1 MEIVQAEVPD
11 EEANEVLRR
20 VHSAVQ
26 NMQQSSGVMDTNEQ
40 VHAQL
45 DSGEVAILSGSGD
58 STAGWCLLFTVYLN
72 ISMQVLPKRDRV
84 RKKRTS
90 EILLHVG
97 FFTLIFHAAVVLG

>member
-72 ISMQVLPKRDRV
+72 ISMQVLLKEIASADKELPKFY
-84 RKKRTS
+84 RTWAF
-90 EILLHVG
+90 LL
-97 FFTLIFHAAVVLG
+97 

>member
-58 STAGWCLLFTVYLN
+58 STAGWCKFSLKEIASAKKELLKFYC
-72 ISMQVLPKRDRV
+72 MWAF
-84 RKKRTS
+84 
-90 EILLHVG
+90 LL
-97 FFTLIFHAAVVLG
+97 

>member
-45 DSGEVAILSGSGD
+45 DSGEVAILPGSGD

-90 EILLHVG
+90 KILLHVG

>member
-20 VHSAVQ
+20 VHTAVQ

-72 ISMQVLPKRDRV
+72 ISMQILPTVLYTFYYAIYKESLCLGL
-84 RKKRTS
+84 KYTAKLS
-90 EILLHVG
+90 FKLL
-97 FFTLIFHAAVVLG
+97 